1 MTNIPDGFEP
11 LIMIG
16 VVNDD
21 LMLFTNQSSDAT
33 IDLLEQTLEF
43 VVDGDEVVGGTTTLQ

>member
-1 MTNIPDGFEP
+1 MMNIPEGFEP

-16 VVNDD
+16 IVDDD
-21 LMLFTNQSSDAT
+21 LMLFTNQSNDGT

>member
-1 MTNIPDGFEP
+1 MNNIPDGFEP

>member
-1 MTNIPDGFEP
+1 MMNIPEGFEP

-16 VVNDD
+16 IVDDD
-21 LMLFTNQSSDAT
+21 LMLFTNQSNDGT

-43 VVDGDEVVGGTTTLQ
+43 VVDGDEVGSITTLQ

>member
-1 MTNIPDGFEP
+1 MMNIPEGFEP

-16 VVNDD
+16 IVNDD
-21 LMLFTNQSSDAT
+21 LMLFTNQSNDGT
-33 IDLLEQTLEF
+33 IDILEQTLEF

>member
-1 MTNIPDGFEP
+1 MMNIPEGFEP

-16 VVNDD
+16 IVNDD
-21 LMLFTNQSSDAT
+21 LMLFTNQSNDGT